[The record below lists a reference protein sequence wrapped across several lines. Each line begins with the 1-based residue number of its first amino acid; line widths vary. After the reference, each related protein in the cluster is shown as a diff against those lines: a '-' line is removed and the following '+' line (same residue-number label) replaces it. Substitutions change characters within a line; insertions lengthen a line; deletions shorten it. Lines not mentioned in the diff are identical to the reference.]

1 MITFFSFLLTV
12 AFWPG
17 IPGMALTPR
26 WALISVLVPVGLLAI
41 RSGHRISKY
50 AAWVGSSLL
59 AWAALS
65 LLWTPSPWGGLFALM
80 VLSWLAG
87 AAVIGARIPDL
98 RPIYLGMAL
107 GIGVSSLLIIL
118 EVLGVDVLQVKT
130 QARVGLFFNPNI
142 VTESA
147 VLVMVAC
154 LATRQ
159 WGASLLCLPAVVLTH
174 SRGALLALGVT
185 GMYWAWRRGAGTF
198 VSAAAG
204 VFLFVFLLALS
215 NQRDESGFR
224 ANLAFNPKSVYD
236 RINIWEDTARQLTWL
251 GHGIGSFRVV
261 FPSAPYKTQDL
272 VKGRTD
278 HAHNDYLE
286 LAFDLGV
293 VGLGL
298 FVVLM
303 GFAFMAPEAPEAPE
317 KMILL
322 AFCVMGLVGFPVW
335 MPVTGMLGALALG
348 RLLR

>member
-1 MITFFSFLLTV
+1 MITFFSFLLTAV
-12 AFWPG
+12 FWPG

-26 WALISVLVPVGLLAI
+26 WALISVLVPVGLLALSPAGLVK
-41 RSGHRISKY
+41 SG

-59 AWAALS
+59 AYAALS
-65 LLWTPSPWGGLFALM
+65 LLWTPSPWDGLFAFM

-87 AAVIGARIPDL
+87 VAVIGARLDDL
-98 RPIYLGMAL
+98 KPVYLGMAL

-174 SRGALLALGVT
+174 ARGGLLALGVCAL
-185 GMYWAWRRGAGTF
+185 WAAWKRSPLTLVAA
-198 VSAAAG
+198 SAAI
-204 VFLFVFLLALS
+204 LALAVGIS
-215 NQRDESGFR
+215 VFNTRSEDGFR
-224 ANLAFNPKSVYD
+224 ANLSFNPKSVYD
-236 RINIWEDTARQLTWL
+236 RINIWEDTWSELAWL
-251 GHGIGSFRVV
+251 GHGVGSFRVV
-261 FPSAPYKTQDL
+261 FPSAPYKGPEL

-286 LAFDLGV
+286 LAFDLGLP
-293 VGLGL
+293 GLGL
-298 FVVLM
+298 FVWIIFL
-303 GFAFMAPEAPEAPE
+303 AFWSPPAPE

-322 AFCVMGLVGFPVW
+322 AFTTMGLVGFPMW
-335 MPVTGMLGALALG
+335 MPVTGVLGALALG